1 MCIDVRKTCECGT
14 KTVQFHLRDNLL
26 QADVIQRLFCPS
38 CPGDA
43 GFDGRSMI
51 NDNGWVVEYDMIL
64 ATMLLT
70 AKLQL
75 DPEAVRPEFLFDQ
88 GYACWLEMYPGE
100 REEIREEKEKI
111 MALLR
116 EDQRR
121 YLQTIQSWNIDRI
134 ARLKTA
140 GWRKA
145 QQA

>member
-1 MCIDVRKTCECGT
+1 MCIDVRKTCECGA

-26 QADVIQRLFCPS
+26 QADVIQRVFCPN

-43 GFDGRSMI
+43 GFDECSML

-70 AKLQL
+70 AKLQVE
-75 DPEAVRPEFLFDQ
+75 PEVVRPEFLFDQ

-111 MALLR
+111 MTLLR
-116 EDQRR
+116 QGQRQ
-121 YLQTIQSWNIDRI
+121 YLQAIQSWNIDRV
-134 ARLKTA
+134 ARLKAA

>member
-1 MCIDVRKTCECGT
+1 MCIDVRKTCGCGAR
-14 KTVQFHLRDNLL
+14 TVQFHLRDNLL
-26 QADVIQRLFCPS
+26 RSDVIQRVFCPN
-38 CPGDA
+38 CPGDM
-43 GFDGRSMI
+43 GFDARSML

-70 AKLQL
+70 AKLQVE
-75 DPEAVRPEFLFDQ
+75 PEAVCPEFLFDQ

-100 REEIREEKEKI
+100 REEIREEKEGI
-111 MALLR
+111 MALQR
-116 EDQRR
+116 EDQRH

-134 ARLKTA
+134 ARLKAA